1 MSHHTYTTAAFVLGG
16 VDVGEGSRSL
26 VFYTRELGL
35 LYGLARSVRE
45 VRSKLRFALQPLSLC
60 EVSLVRGRD
69 VWRVTGA
76 RAGINYYHVLQDAPH
91 KLALLA
97 RVFSL
102 ARRLIRGEEP
112 GGEVFELFEEGLTFL
127 VEEELNKEELAL
139 FECLFIFKLLHLL
152 GYVASF
158 ETRRTLPDEKIT
170 RELLVAMASYK
181 KKLVHEINK
190 SLTATQL

>member
-1 MSHHTYTTAAFVLGG
+1 MSYHTYTTAAFVLGG
-16 VDVGEGSRSL
+16 VDAGEGSRSL
-26 VFYTRELGL
+26 VLYTRELGL

-76 RAGINYYHVLQDAPH
+76 RADINYYHVLQDSPD
-91 KLALLA
+91 KLAVLA
-97 RVFSL
+97 RVFSFV
-102 ARRLIRGEEP
+102 RRLIRGEEP
-112 GGEVFELFEEGLTFL
+112 GPEVFALLEEGFAFVVDEALS
-127 VEEELNKEELAL
+127 KEELSL
-139 FECLFIFKLLHLL
+139 FECVLIFKLLYLL

-158 ETRRTLPDEKIT
+158 EHRETLSNEKIT
-170 RELLVAMASYK
+170 RALILQMADHK
-181 KKLVHEINK
+181 KKLVFEINK